1 MTQSP
6 DPSTPY
12 ITRPADCMA
21 EGEVEV
27 SGSGPEDE
35 EQIMAFVMALFRA
48 ALDGGSSTG
57 SPPEIS
63 SLSLERLG
71 PIQGRVYGQAYLE
84 RPGTTV
90 HFLRVRLFDEQG
102 EPVLSGMATSHV
114 RRARDRITQ

>member
-6 DPSTPY
+6 DPSVPY
-12 ITRPADCMA
+12 ITQPADHMA
-21 EGEVEV
+21 EGEAKV
-27 SGSGPEDE
+27 SGSGLESE
-35 EQIMAFVMALFRA
+35 RQVMAFVMALFRA
-48 ALDGGSSTG
+48 ALDADSNTY

-71 PIQGRVYGQAYLE
+71 PIRGRVYGQAYLE

-90 HFLRVRLFDEQG
+90 HFLRVRLFDDKG

-114 RRARDRITQ
+114 S